1 MIAEQSTSQ
10 HCLHLRLEE
19 IGTMLKMGC
28 CRDQDTLR
36 NIYQRMEL
44 KKCQLV
50 RMENENGAQQLF
62 AKKIEEEEQNH

>member
-1 MIAEQSTSQ
+1 
-10 HCLHLRLEE
+10 
-19 IGTMLKMGC
+19 
-28 CRDQDTLR
+28 
-36 NIYQRMEL
+36 MEL